1 MEISVWKI
9 NKDTSCLK
17 FKNLLDFAYPQS
29 IRNNSHEEQSC
40 YCSRCGFSDAADG
53 M

>member
-29 IRNNSHEEQSC
+29 IRNNSNEKQSC
-40 YCSRCGFSDAADG
+40 YCSHFGFSDAADG